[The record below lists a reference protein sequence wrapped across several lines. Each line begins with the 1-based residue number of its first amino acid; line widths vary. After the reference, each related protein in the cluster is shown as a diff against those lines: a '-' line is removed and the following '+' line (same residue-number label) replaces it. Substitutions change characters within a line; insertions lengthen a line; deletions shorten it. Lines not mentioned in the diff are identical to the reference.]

1 MKLQDEIRSAINRCS
16 AENGS
21 NTPDHIL
28 AEFLAGCLAAF
39 DDASNARESWYGAH
53 HEPGKPPRGT
63 VGGEVPKCEKCGSSD
78 LDDRGNCWTCLA
90 RLGDA
95 QVDVG
100 DTHPSTNAEDVIKQ
114 ADANAQD
121 ARNREELRRLWKED
135 LDMLAHGD
143 TAEKARALL
152 AGPPSTVDEP
162 AAKVEHDPRRSP

>member
-95 QVDVG
+95 QVDG
-100 DTHPSTNAEDVIKQ
+100 KNFPRDPIEMIPHTHFKETVDQETG
-114 ADANAQD
+114 
-121 ARNREELRRLWKED
+121 ERRLEQTECP
-135 LDMLAHGD
+135 LGA
-143 TAEKARALL
+143 A
-152 AGPPSTVDEP
+152 PPSTVDEP